1 MKLRELYDQYISIIR
16 SNNLITINP
25 NNGHAFF
32 TDAAMQRV
40 SQKIGHEPYS
50 RLAAVHPA
58 DNSIKDCMLMLYVK
72 KQNDFFRFWLESY
85 KDADYEYDRI
95 EELITDTLALFGL
108 QLYDSQEYV
117 DLNDIVF

>member
-1 MKLRELYDQYISIIR
+1 MKLRELYDQYISIIL
-16 SNNLITINP
+16 SNNLITIDP

-40 SQKIGHEPYS
+40 SQKIGHEPFS
-50 RLAAVHPA
+50 RLAAVHST
-58 DNSIKDCMLMLYVK
+58 DEDVTDCMLMLYVK
-72 KQNDFFRFWLESY
+72 KQNAFFRFWLESY
-85 KDADYEYDRI
+85 KGPAYEYDRI
-95 EELITDTLALFGL
+95 EELVTDTLALFGL